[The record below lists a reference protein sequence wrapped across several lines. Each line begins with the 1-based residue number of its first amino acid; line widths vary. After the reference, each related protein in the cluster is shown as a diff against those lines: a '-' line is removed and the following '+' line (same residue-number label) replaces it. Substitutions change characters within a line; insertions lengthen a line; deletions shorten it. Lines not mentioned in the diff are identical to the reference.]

1 VTQKGISKD
10 RRLLKTVYNFAMPAK
25 PPFKAP
31 SKASPSAPSQ
41 VSPEASLS
49 STDHIVQAL
58 TRAIIEHRLEP
69 GEKLKEQRI
78 ADQFGVSRTLV
89 RQALYQL
96 SQKHL
101 IRIEQSRGAFVCAPS
116 SREAREVFAVR
127 MMLESA
133 MIAALIDALTP
144 QKLKT
149 LRDHLKA
156 EAAAVAGMDAASRVE
171 LLGDFHVLIAELI
184 GNDVLA
190 QALQDLISRCSLI
203 TLLYQSDRAAGH
215 SHEEHI
221 EIVDAIERKDA
232 KCASDLMNAHLG
244 SVLGGLDL
252 KA

>member
-1 VTQKGISKD
+1 MIK
-10 RRLLKTVYNFAMPAK
+10 
-25 PPFKAP
+25 KAP
-31 SKASPSAPSQ
+31 VNDTDK
-41 VSPEASLS
+41 SLS

-58 TRAIIEHRLEP
+58 TRAIIEHRLIP

-133 MIAALIDALTP
+133 MVEALIQGLTAA
-144 QKLKT
+144 KIKS
-149 LRDHLKA
+149 LREHLKA
-156 EAAAVAGMDAASRVE
+156 EADAVLGMDAANRVE

-215 SHEEHI
+215 SHEEHVQ
-221 EIVDAIERKDA
+221 IVQAIADKDA
-232 KCASDLMNAHLG
+232 KLASRLMDAHLS
-244 SVLGGLDL
+244 SVIDGLDL
-252 KA
+252 KD